1 LPRQRA
7 LAGGHTVRSVRHFIY
22 HSPGGR
28 RHDVYLAEDQ
38 KIPHKGQIMIIRDEN
53 GLRVRVT
60 SVAAGDTPDQYLA
73 TVEPV

>member
-1 LPRQRA
+1 MA
-7 LAGGHTVRSVRHFIY
+7 SVRHFIY
-22 HSPGGR
+22 HSPGGK

-38 KIPHKGQIMIIRDEN
+38 KIPHKGQIMIIQNED

-60 SVAAGDTPDQYLA
+60 SVAVGDNPNQYLA

>member
-1 LPRQRA
+1 MGL
-7 LAGGHTVRSVRHFIY
+7 VRHFIY

-38 KIPHKGQIMIIRDEN
+38 KVPHKGQIMIIRDED

-60 SVAAGDTPDQYLA
+60 AVAVGDKPNLFLA
-73 TVEPV
+73 TVEPA